1 MRLHRHHPPPRRSAG
16 PLALGCAVALAAA
29 LAGCG
34 REEAPPPPSTM
45 VGSGAGSGAPTDASI
60 TPAPAGTGAPVPGNV
75 EAARAAPPAQPT
87 AGTSA
92 NPAGSAQAGQSVFAR
107 ACVAC
112 HGAGVAGAPR
122 LGDKADW
129 APRIAQG
136 MEVLYRHSIEG
147 YKGSKGVMPPKG
159 GVTALADADV
169 RSAVDYMVAQ
179 AR

>member
-1 MRLHRHHPPPRRSAG
+1 MSLEHRGKQARAVFAS
-16 PLALGCAVALAAA
+16 LAVVAFLQGCD
-29 LAGCG
+29 G
-34 REEAPPPPSTM
+34 SS
-45 VGSGAGSGAPTDASI
+45 SGADPAASGVGSGAPTGPSIAAAPASA
-60 TPAPAGTGAPVPGNV
+60 PAPASV

-92 NPAGSAQAGQSVFAR
+92 TPAGSASAGQSVFAT
-107 ACVAC
+107 ACVVC

-129 APRIAQG
+129 TPRLAQG
-136 MEVLYRHSIEG
+136 TEVLYRHAIEG
-147 YKGSKGVMPPKG
+147 YTGSKGVMPPKG
-159 GVTALADADV
+159 GNMNLADADV